1 VTVQAPPESEGAF
14 AGAFR
19 SIASAAFGG
28 ILAVIVL
35 LAFGQ
40 ILGVALSL
48 AVRSIDPETASRV
61 GLVTSLAAFRADVV
75 ITFPPSVG
83 FGVPLPLPSG
93 QLASHLVPMGL
104 TLGFLWIAAR
114 AGRRAARTWP
124 EAPALVLAAV
134 AAAGAGVSV
143 AFVAA
148 LAARW
153 ATLSFPGSDVT
164 VGVSAASAAAW
175 GGLLAAG
182 ASALGAYLEGA
193 AGRASAAVIRGSIA
207 GYLWALGLLVAG
219 VVAIATLEP
228 DVTRRYV
235 DGLAAFGAVGSAL
248 FGAHVLALP
257 AQSALLLVPASGSC
271 VDLLA
276 SGTTALQVCPWSL
289 DPAGPLADAFLP
301 PDPVPLSPWFWALLA
316 IPPLAAFLGGRL
328 AGAGVPPA
336 RGAARGALAG
346 IVFAVLGML
355 GAAFAAPRV
364 AVPFIAGWLRLE
376 MRPWSLRAA
385 GLLCLG
391 GVLGGAI
398 GGRLARRVYEEPEL
412 PRPTSA

>member
-1 VTVQAPPESEGAF
+1 
-14 AGAFR
+14 
-19 SIASAAFGG
+19 
-28 ILAVIVL
+28 
-35 LAFGQ
+35 
-40 ILGVALSL
+40 
-48 AVRSIDPETASRV
+48 
-61 GLVTSLAAFRADVV
+61 
-75 ITFPPSVG
+75 
-83 FGVPLPLPSG
+83 
-93 QLASHLVPMGL
+93 
-104 TLGFLWIAAR
+104 
-114 AGRRAARTWP
+114 
-124 EAPALVLAAV
+124 
-134 AAAGAGVSV
+134 
-143 AFVAA
+143 
-148 LAARW
+148 
-153 ATLSFPGSDVT
+153 VT